1 MGIRSVLSEIFLPRA
16 ACYVVQ
22 MVRGRKNPLHFGLP
36 ARLCKA
42 RRAAELT
49 PNAVVQQMGGDQAL
63 VREIED
69 GQRMP
74 TVGTIARLAA
84 VLGVMPAWLA
94 YGIGEPST
102 SQKSATC
109 HGMGARL
116 QGARL
121 QAGYSKAS
129 VARLVDL
136 SPSAYAKIEN
146 GGQSGVD
153 VIESLA
159 KALGVSPGW
168 LAFGMGSQVVTS
180 PRRGRPPAQSPAD
193 AR

>member
-1 MGIRSVLSEIFLPRA
+1 MA
-16 ACYVVQ
+16 AWYVVQ
-22 MVRGRKNPLHFGLP
+22 MVRGRKNPLHRGLP
-36 ARLCKA
+36 ARLRKA
-42 RRAAELT
+42 RRIAELT
-49 PNAVVQQMGGDQAL
+49 PKAVVQRMGGDQAL
-63 VREIED
+63 VREIE
-69 GQRMP
+69 GRQRLP
-74 TVGTIARLAA
+74 TVGTLARLAA
-84 VLGVMPAWLA
+84 ALKVTPAWLA
-94 YGIGEPST
+94 YGIGEPAT
-102 SQKSATC
+102 GQRAATC
-109 HGMGARL
+109 DGMGARL

-121 QAGYSKAS
+121 QAGYSKAA

-168 LAFGMGSQVVTS
+168 LAFGVGSQVMTS
-180 PRRGRPPAQSPAD
+180 PRRGRPPAQSPAE

>member
-1 MGIRSVLSEIFLPRA
+1 M
-16 ACYVVQ
+16 
-22 MVRGRKNPLHFGLP
+22 
-36 ARLCKA
+36 
-42 RRAAELT
+42 AELT
-49 PNAVVQQMGGDQAL
+49 RKAVVERMGGDQAL

-69 GQRMP
+69 GQRLP
-74 TVGTIARLAA
+74 TVRTLARLAVA
-84 VLGVMPAWLA
+84 LGVTPAWLA
-94 YGIGEPST
+94 YGIGEP
-102 SQKSATC
+102 ATAQRTASC
-109 HGMGARL
+109 DGMGARL

-121 QAGYSKAS
+121 QAGYSKAA

-159 KALGVSPGW
+159 NALGVSPGW
-168 LAFGMGSQVVTS
+168 LAFGVGPQVLTS